1 MFFKKNKGGI
11 TLTDE
16 ELLALPKVRVA
27 DAARY
32 LQNGTTA
39 QEIRYFAQIGKS
51 PFCEAIK
58 GNGRYAYRVNI
69 GRLMKF
75 KKGELT

>member
-1 MFFKKNKGGI
+1 M
-11 TLTDE
+11 TDE
-16 ELLALPKVRVA
+16 ELLALPKVRVE

-39 QEIRYFAQIGKS
+39 QEIRVLAQYDNC

-58 GNGRYAYRVNI
+58 GRRRYVYRVNI

-75 KKGELT
+75 KRGELQ

>member
-1 MFFKKNKGGI
+1 M
-11 TLTDE
+11 TDE
-16 ELLALPKVRVA
+16 ELLSLPRVRGT

-39 QEIRYFAQIGKS
+39 QEIRVLAQYDIFS
-51 PFCEAIK
+51 FCYAIK
-58 GNGRYAYRVNI
+58 GRGRYAYRVNI

-75 KKGELT
+75 KKGELS

>member
-1 MFFKKNKGGI
+1 MSDN
-11 TLTDE
+11 
-16 ELLALPKVRVA
+16 ELLALPKIRVE

-39 QEIRYFAQIGKS
+39 QEIRVKAQNGHC

-58 GNGRYAYRVNI
+58 GKGRYAYRVNV
-69 GRLMKF
+69 GRLIRYKN
-75 KKGELT
+75 GELPDTMGAQ